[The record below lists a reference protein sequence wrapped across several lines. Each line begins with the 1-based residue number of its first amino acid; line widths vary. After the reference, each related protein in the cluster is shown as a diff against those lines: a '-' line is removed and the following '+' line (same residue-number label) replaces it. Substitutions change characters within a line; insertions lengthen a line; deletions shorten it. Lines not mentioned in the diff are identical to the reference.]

1 MERLQKKDL
10 EKKKKEESASG
21 LAVDDVT
28 ELETLN
34 DEIIDWE
41 KLAEECKDCKGALR
55 KIKTDK
61 MRKKAMEWIGET
73 KKRSEA

>member
-34 DEIIDWE
+34 DEIID
-41 KLAEECKDCKGALR
+41 
-55 KIKTDK
+55 
-61 MRKKAMEWIGET
+61 
-73 KKRSEA
+73 